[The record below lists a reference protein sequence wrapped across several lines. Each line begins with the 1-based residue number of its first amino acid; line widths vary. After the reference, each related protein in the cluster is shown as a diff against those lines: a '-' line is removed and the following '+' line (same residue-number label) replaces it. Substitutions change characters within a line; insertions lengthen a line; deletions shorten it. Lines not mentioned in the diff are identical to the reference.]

1 MLKHMVYA
9 MPRAGIS
16 LPMQTPH
23 GILVSLLL
31 RVCTFSAP
39 WGWLMGVI
47 LFPAK
52 PAFFLHL
59 QAMERD
65 LPSACGLK
73 TMAVLP
79 ACTQYWEHSSMW
91 WITQWWRRFP
101 SLSSPSSTALLLAQC
116 CCTVQWT
123 CEKSLSEKLDQ
134 GFKPIYFPDL
144 PQSSTTATA
153 VLPGSAGMA
162 TGSSRSLFSQLCN
175 RRIHNV
181 ETGLH
186 LPKCWLRSLKEH
198 RCLTRFRKVIKNEA
212 SRLQMDR
219 LCCR

>member
-1 MLKHMVYA
+1 MLKHIVYA
-9 MPRAGIS
+9 MPRLGIS
-16 LPMQTPH
+16 LPMQTPC
-23 GILVSLLL
+23 GILVSVLL
-31 RVCTFSAP
+31 RVCTFSAL
-39 WGWLMGVI
+39 WGCLIGVI
-47 LFPAK
+47 LFIAK

-59 QAMERD
+59 QALERD

-91 WITQWWRRFP
+91 WITQWWRQFS
-101 SLSSPSSTALLLAQC
+101 SLSSPSSTALTQR

-123 CEKSLSEKLDQ
+123 CEISLSEKLHQ

-144 PQSSTTATA
+144 PQSSTTSWQGA
-153 VLPGSAGMA
+153 GGMA

-175 RRIHNV
+175 RSIHNL

-186 LPKCWLRSLKEH
+186 FPKCWLWSVKEH